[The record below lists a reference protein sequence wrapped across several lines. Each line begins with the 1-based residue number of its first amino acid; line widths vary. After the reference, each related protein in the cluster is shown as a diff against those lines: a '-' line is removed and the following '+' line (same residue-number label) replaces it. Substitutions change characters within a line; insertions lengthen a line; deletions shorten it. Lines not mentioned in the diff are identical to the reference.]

1 MNTKINNN
9 LNITEGSFGYPS
21 LQYSSPSVVSEKD
34 EYKMKNNNNNMT
46 TRKWTKQN
54 VQKVLRQLRGFKN
67 PKGES
72 VFEVTKTDGMYEVK
86 ANKNGQ
92 LVFSAMNGRFDY
104 LVRFDNRL
112 FNAEGGK

>member
-1 MNTKINNN
+1 MITLKYNN
-9 LNITEGSFGYPS
+9 LEITEGYTNLTSETM
-21 LQYSSPSVVSEKD
+21 LSSPSVSQTKD
-34 EYKMKNNNNNMT
+34 DNMNNNNNNMT

-72 VFEVTKTDGMYEVK
+72 VFEVTKTDNMYEVK

>member
-1 MNTKINNN
+1 M
-9 LNITEGSFGYPS
+9 
-21 LQYSSPSVVSEKD
+21 
-34 EYKMKNNNNNMT
+34 NNNNNTMT

-72 VFEVTKTDGMYEVK
+72 VFEVTKTDGTYEVK

-92 LVFSAMNGRFDY
+92 LVFLAMNGRFDY

-112 FNAEGGK
+112 FNAQGGK